1 MMYGITKDEAKEL
14 DASELQAR
22 LAELM
27 VELQYEQM
35 QSRRMS
41 TTMSSIEN
49 VRAELAR
56 KKAAGGEAP
65 RPPELLNMY
74 PEV

>member
-1 MMYGITKDEAKEL
+1 MSYGITKDEAKEL
-14 DASELQAR
+14 DTSELQAR

-41 TTMSSIEN
+41 GTMSSIEN

-56 KKAAGGEAP
+56 KKGQACEQP
-65 RPPELLNMY
+65 KPLENMY
-74 PEV
+74 L